1 MSLRTIQ
8 RRSNTLKF
16 GTQHGINPRVP
27 VAQPTSA
34 LTLENKEWKRPPH
47 LQPRLQTPLILVLG
61 VKMEAG
67 EERWELEHTDYC
79 DGKQDVAH
87 KAKTLLTVQWCLRN
101 ARLRTGVKL
110 KLDEMQALEV
120 KSTRVKL
127 GIALSL

>member
-1 MSLRTIQ
+1 M
-8 RRSNTLKF
+8 
-16 GTQHGINPRVP
+16 
-27 VAQPTSA
+27 
-34 LTLENKEWKRPPH
+34 
-47 LQPRLQTPLILVLG
+47 LVLG

-67 EERWELEHTDYC
+67 EERWELEHTDC
-79 DGKQDVAH
+79 WDGKQDVAH